1 MSDDVKNKIAKA
13 KEEKTPT
20 VEDWINSKAD
30 QIQKALPELAGGK
43 ERMLSVAITTLS
55 HSPALQACSKSS
67 LLAGLITSA
76 QLGLEINTPM
86 GYAYLIPYKNKGKS
100 EAQFQIGYKGM
111 LELAYRTK
119 QYKEIYAEIVYENDE
134 FHYQLGL
141 NRDLIHV
148 PAESNRGKPCA
159 YYAVYRLTNDGFAFV
174 VKTKEE
180 MLIFAEEKSIP
191 FRKGFNTPWK
201 TDFDEMAKKTVLKM
215 VLKNGPKSADMVKA
229 MQNDGTIKHDIAEDM
244 NNIPDAT
251 LAIEDHKGAIDIEPD
266 ELTEIED

>member
-1 MSDDVKNKIAKA
+1 MGVKEKIKEAEIAKVL
-13 KEEKTPT
+13 T

-30 QIQKALPELAGGK
+30 QIQRALPELVGGK

-55 HSPALQACSKSS
+55 NSPALQACTKSS

-86 GYAYLIPYKNKGKS
+86 GYAYLIPYKNKDKN

-111 LELAYRTK
+111 LELAYRTG
-119 QYKEIYAEIVYENDE
+119 QYKEIYAEIVHENDE

-141 NRDLIHV
+141 NRDLVHI
-148 PAESNRGKPCA
+148 PAPSNRGKPCA
-159 YYAVYRLTNDGFAFV
+159 YYAVYKLMSGGFAFV

-180 MLIFAEEKSIP
+180 MTAFANDKSIP
-191 FRKGFNTPWK
+191 FRKGYNTPWK

-251 LAIEDHKGAIDIEPD
+251 LAIEDHKGATDVEPE
-266 ELTEIED
+266 ELEKVEE

>member
-1 MSDDVKNKIAKA
+1 MDVKDKIADAKIAKVA
-13 KEEKTPT
+13 T

-30 QIQKALPELAGGK
+30 QIQRALPELVGGK

-55 HSPALQACSKSS
+55 NSPALQKCSKSS

-86 GYAYLIPYKNKGKS
+86 GYAYLIPYKNKGKD

-111 LELAYRTK
+111 LELAYRTG
-119 QYKEIYAEIVYENDE
+119 QYKEIYAEIVHENDT

-141 NRDLIHV
+141 NRDLVHI
-148 PAESNRGKPCA
+148 PADSNRGKPCA
-159 YYAVYRLTNDGFAFV
+159 YYAVYKLMTGGFAFV
-174 VKTKEE
+174 VKTREE
-180 MLIFAEEKSIP
+180 MHAFAEDKSIP

-229 MQNDGTIKHDIAEDM
+229 MVNDGTIKHDTAKDM
-244 NNIPDAT
+244 NDIPDMT
-251 LAIEDHKGAIDIEPD
+251 LAIEDHKGAIDVESD
-266 ELTEIED
+266 ELTEVED